1 MSHARCSGGNGHC
14 IESVVDLVETIRAP
28 KPEVDNSRICLD
40 GSVPAND
47 WASCEK
53 ALNAL
58 IRDWI
63 KLWQKL
69 GGLPKYLPRK
79 AR

>member
-1 MSHARCSGGNGHC
+1 MTLLNRLWTSVEAIQTPKLEVNSNS
-14 IESVVDLVETIRAP
+14 IYLES
-28 KPEVDNSRICLD
+28 
-40 GSVPAND
+40 SVPSND

-53 ALNAL
+53 ALNAV

-79 AR
+79 TR